1 VAVGKRMIIFW
12 IISLIIFLLY
22 SIRVFRYLAGWRRT
36 AEFLPPDYS
45 PDINVSIIV
54 PFRNE
59 EDNIID
65 LLNDL
70 ANQDY
75 PVQLFEVLLIDDHS
89 EDSTARIVKDYCRDK
104 SNFKLI
110 QLPDNIFGKKAAIKS
125 GIENSAG
132 DLIITTDADCRTG
145 RNWIYTV
152 TSFYIHSSKPKM
164 IIGLVDLLPQA
175 SFFMVFQQLEFL
187 SLIGT
192 GAGAAGISRPIY
204 CNGANF
210 IYEKELYN
218 KYKDPLNGTYVS
230 GDDTLFMLKAK
241 KEHVNDI
248 KLLKSRDAIVY
259 TRAQNTFRGLIRQR
273 IRWTSK
279 AKYYR
284 DYDIIYTSIVVFALN
299 VSVSISLVLMF
310 SGHHWLIYPF
320 LFTMKSVVDFI
331 LLNSILG
338 FFNKKNLLKYLII
351 CQLIYPIYILFTG
364 IAGNISGYRWKNRK
378 YASSPFPI
386 KT

>member
-1 VAVGKRMIIFW
+1 MIIFW
-12 IISLIIFLLY
+12 IISLIILLLY
-22 SIRVFRYLAGWRRT
+22 SVRAFRYLAGWRRT
-36 AEFLPPDYS
+36 VEFLPADYS

-59 EDNIID
+59 EDNILD

-89 EDSTARIVKDYCRDK
+89 EDSTVHKVKDYCRDK
-104 SNFKLI
+104 SNFKLV
-110 QLPDNIFGKKAAIKS
+110 QLPDNIFGKKAAIRS

-145 RNWIYTV
+145 RNWIYTI
-152 TSFYIHSSKPKM
+152 TSFYIYSGKPKM
-164 IIGLVDLLPQA
+164 IIGLVDLLPED
-175 SFFMVFQQLEFL
+175 SFFRVFQQLEFL
-187 SLIGT
+187 SLIGF

-204 CNGANF
+204 CNGANL
-210 IYEKELYN
+210 IYEKELYT
-218 KYKDPLNGTYVS
+218 KFKDPLSDNYVS

-241 KEHVNDI
+241 KEHINEI

-259 TRAQNTFRGLIRQR
+259 TRAQNTFRDLIRQR

-279 AKYYR
+279 SKYYR

-299 VSVSISLVLMF
+299 VSVGASLVLMF
-310 SGHHWLIYPF
+310 AGHHWLIYPF
-320 LFTMKSVVDFI
+320 LFTGKSIVDFM
-331 LLNSILG
+331 LLNSILK

-351 CQLIYPIYILFTG
+351 CQLIYPVYILITG